1 MSDKSESG
9 SRQYLT
15 FTLAEETYALDIDKV
30 REILDWTPVTRM
42 PSCPDFMRGVINVR
56 GGVVPVIDLRVKF
69 GMEASSKTVDSC
81 IVITEISQ
89 GEESVV
95 LGALADSVQ
104 EVIDL
109 DPGAIEPAP
118 RIGTRLN
125 TDFIHGMGKRDDEF
139 IIILDIDRVF
149 SDEELSVVAADQHEG
164 QAVSA

>member
-1 MSDKSESG
+1 LSEKSTKG

-15 FTLAEETYALDIDKV
+15 FTLAKETYALDIDKV
-30 REILDWTPVTRM
+30 REILDWTPVTRV
-42 PSCPDFMRGVINVR
+42 PRCPDFMRGVINVR

-69 GMEASSKTVDSC
+69 GMEASTKTVDSC
-81 IVITEISQ
+81 IVITEIAL
-89 GEESVV
+89 GDESIV

-109 DPGAIEPAP
+109 EPEAIEPAP

-139 IIILDIDRVF
+139 IIILDIDRIF
-149 SDEELSVVAADQHEG
+149 SEEELALAQSESEDSLA
-164 QAVSA
+164 SNS